1 MDFRIDDGPWESIFV
16 GNFRGH
22 KVEIVSN
29 PEKYFL
35 TLIYD
40 ETDSVRKGV
49 LVEGY
54 KALIVRGQ
62 LDSFIETLPKPALGI
77 SKTTGDK
84 TNKMLFVSFEPIYV
98 DLKQEDYTRKI
109 DNAIKASYDNI
120 ETIKE
125 LARAS
130 SIQLKEV
137 SLAPEQESA
146 SILSDPLAARL
157 LLSGLK
163 KTTLQMLDL
172 SGGSFTKKT
181 GTIQLGLSKT
191 REIIKEENK
200 NFYRTVILG
209 DTKSVLYANYI
220 LAENFLLDNTNTII
234 FDSNNYFA
242 GLGSASK
249 NEKELKNSLV
259 EFEPAGFP
267 VKEFKAKDSFKIS
280 FNEVDFALLFE
291 LLSVNDKE
299 FEDKIINK
307 QFGFDTAVELA
318 NNMSRVETLNEF
330 QKLKFERL
338 LQMIHKQFGDIFG
351 KSIDAKDLL
360 KKWPGNLGRA
370 TLIDTSSLDEKER
383 IVFTQTTVRLL
394 KDTLGE
400 KINGETVFVIPD
412 AKNIFSIN
420 LEKFVNDLLGLEN
433 KGIGLMIGSTNNIS
447 ELDDTTTAQIKIV
460 EGRDIAVSIKN
471 EKNYRVNLRPSLSG
485 NESS

>member
-1 MDFRIDDGPWESIFV
+1 MDFRIDDGPWESVFV
-16 GNFRGH
+16 GNFLGH

-84 TNKMLFVSFEPIYV
+84 TSKMLFVSFEPVYV

-137 SLAPEQESA
+137 ALAPGTESA
-146 SILSDPLAARL
+146 SILNDPLATRL

-172 SGGSFTKKT
+172 PGNTFTKKN

-191 REIIKEENK
+191 REIIKEANK

-209 DTKSVLYANYI
+209 DSQNVLYTNYI

-234 FDSNNYFA
+234 FDSNKYFS

-249 NEKELKNSLV
+249 NEKELKNALV

-280 FNEVDFALLFE
+280 FNEVDFKLLFE
-291 LLSVNDKE
+291 LLNVNDKE
-299 FEDKIINK
+299 F
-307 QFGFDTAVELA
+307 
-318 NNMSRVETLNEF
+318 
-330 QKLKFERL
+330 
-338 LQMIHKQFGDIFG
+338 
-351 KSIDAKDLL
+351 
-360 KKWPGNLGRA
+360 
-370 TLIDTSSLDEKER
+370 
-383 IVFTQTTVRLL
+383 
-394 KDTLGE
+394 
-400 KINGETVFVIPD
+400 
-412 AKNIFSIN
+412 
-420 LEKFVNDLLGLEN
+420 
-433 KGIGLMIGSTNNIS
+433 
-447 ELDDTTTAQIKIV
+447 
-460 EGRDIAVSIKN
+460 
-471 EKNYRVNLRPSLSG
+471 
-485 NESS
+485 